1 MIRPIK
7 VLEKDKE
14 HFPQEK
20 WQRTQALVSALMKIH
35 CKTSACRGP
44 DSTSQRSVCIPGRVH
59 PWILHEPWQKH
70 ADPKMLAHSEK
81 TQCPDSKMKRKALDC
96 LKKKGGLSF
105 NLHFYKKLFL
115 HHNMA
120 PAPCEYC
127 KFDHV
132 DEADL
137 CPARP
142 VHDGSSFSG
151 GHTLKRLFL
160 VLLV

>member
-1 MIRPIK
+1 
-7 VLEKDKE
+7 
-14 HFPQEK
+14 
-20 WQRTQALVSALMKIH
+20 
-35 CKTSACRGP
+35 
-44 DSTSQRSVCIPGRVH
+44 
-59 PWILHEPWQKH
+59 
-70 ADPKMLAHSEK
+70 MLAHSEK